1 RTLFHHYER
10 RFTTDDKKQ
19 MNQSSSSINAE
30 TASRVEDKDNFGGEP
45 KILPLTDKMFSEHG
59 ENLDLKLT
67 VIPQRKTHHNDSRLL
82 FCELKNEYPN
92 DITYETTRLAC
103 LLVQDDEILW
113 DHMLLSNAMIFNSKY
128 ILLLLF
134 GYYEYFDKSFFLES
148 ADDIGDIK
156 VKDGNGTLIEKI
168 PMRVWKRKIDLNQTR
183 TAVS

>member
-113 DHMLLSNAMIFNSKY
+113 DHMLLSNAMIFNK
-128 ILLLLF
+128 
-134 GYYEYFDKSFFLES
+134 S